1 MNPLHNF
8 SCYRIIA
15 DIELMKDR
23 MIRMWTML
31 EIHVTTVHSNQLDSD
46 GDGAGDVCDHDNDG
60 DEIGK
65 LYF

>member
-1 MNPLHNF
+1 MDNVGDTCDNCPL
-8 SCYRIIA
+8 
-15 DIELMKDR
+15 
-23 MIRMWTML
+23 
-31 EIHVTTVHSNQLDSD
+31 TVNTIQLDSD

>member
-1 MNPLHNF
+1 MNEGQNDTDVDNVGDTCDNCPL
-8 SCYRIIA
+8 
-15 DIELMKDR
+15 
-23 MIRMWTML
+23 
-31 EIHVTTVHSNQLDSD
+31 TVNTIQLDSD